1 LKTLESSS
9 TSYRLWILASN
20 WSLAIVTAASKPSLI
35 SNPIQIAETDTL
47 EQRVEEVAANNEEND
62 EVGDKQEIQTLV
74 ITVDEAQALLSRWGC
89 IPGFCPP
96 EGCLNANHVQD
107 LDIQEEGVLVY
118 GFGINLP
125 SLSMPISY
133 HNAYAWVHS
142 VTGEI
147 RFEEA
152 GFSSVTGRNYYANI
166 PDSIFPIPMR
176 DGEVI
181 PYDRFNPSGHGL
193 FVGYGFS
200 DISVMEIYKEQ
211 LRSAGFSDLGRV
223 MSVDWLWRYD
233 RESDGATFIVEM
245 YLESQFVMTMSVEF
259 PSH

>member
-1 LKTLESSS
+1 MVRNIVDLKGRALCRYIVVVLMSVVLSAVLLGCAAATEPPIVQDVLDADAVDI
-9 TSYRLWILASN
+9 IL
-20 WSLAIVTAASKPSLI
+20 
-35 SNPIQIAETDTL
+35 
-47 EQRVEEVAANNEEND
+47 EEVHTAPTE
-62 EVGDKQEIQTLV
+62 QEIQ
-74 ITVDEAQALLSRWGC
+74 ISAMTVDEAQASLSKWGC
-89 IPGFCPP
+89 LPGFCLP
-96 EGCLNANHVQD
+96 EGCLKTNHALD
-107 LDIQEEGVLVY
+107 LDKQEEGVIVY
-118 GFGINLP
+118 GFVIDLP
-125 SLSMPISY
+125 SLSSSSSD
-133 HNAYAWVHS
+133 HNAYAWVNS

-152 GFSSVTGRNYYANI
+152 GFSLVTGRNYYANI

-193 FVGYGFS
+193 LVGYGFS
-200 DISVMEIYKEQ
+200 DICVMEIYKEQ

-259 PSH
+259 LNH